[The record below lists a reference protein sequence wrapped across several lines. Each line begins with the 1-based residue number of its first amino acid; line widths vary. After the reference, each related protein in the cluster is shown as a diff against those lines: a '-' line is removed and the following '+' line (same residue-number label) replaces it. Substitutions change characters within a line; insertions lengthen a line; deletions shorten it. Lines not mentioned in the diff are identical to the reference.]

1 MKVIDLLNK
10 IANKENLPKRIKY
23 KGIVYGLKGTLYIND
38 DETDR
43 LMDFLYADFR
53 NLNDEIEIIEDEE
66 IDIQEIEELKEL
78 KYTDSYLAK
87 DIVKPETIEEINHKI
102 TQILQWAKQIDNKIK
117 K

>member
-1 MKVIDLLNK
+1 MKIIDLLNR

-66 IDIQEIEELKEL
+66 IDIQEIEELSDDIDEIGWFEVQEKINEIIRVVNKMQQENKMKE
-78 KYTDSYLAK
+78 K
-87 DIVKPETIEEINHKI
+87 
-102 TQILQWAKQIDNKIK
+102 
-117 K
+117 